1 MMAIAVEDLI
11 SQVQQ
16 DNEYAFKQLYQM
28 YYSKVV
34 FFIMGI
40 IKNHN
45 AAKDLAQ
52 DVFVNIWVNRSKL
65 DATSNLSNYIFVSSR
80 NTAINYLKKEA
91 IFPHSPIEAEQLNI
105 SIGNTGENNL
115 FAKEIS
121 LLIEMVVSEMPAQR
135 QRIYRLSREQGLN
148 HEEIAHILRISQKTV
163 ENQIST
169 ALKDIRRAISMYLIF
184 MLYMLS

>member
-1 MMAIAVEDLI
+1 
-11 SQVQQ
+11 
-16 DNEYAFKQLYQM
+16 
-28 YYSKVV
+28 
-34 FFIMGI
+34 MGI

-91 IFPHSPIEAEQLNI
+91 TFPHSPIEAEQLNI

-121 LLIEMVVSEMPAQR
+121 LLIEMHNDSGF
-135 QRIYRLSREQGLN
+135 IG
-148 HEEIAHILRISQKTV
+148 
-163 ENQIST
+163 
-169 ALKDIRRAISMYLIF
+169 
-184 MLYMLS
+184 

>member
-1 MMAIAVEDLI
+1 
-11 SQVQQ
+11 
-16 DNEYAFKQLYQM
+16 M

-91 IFPHSPIEAEQLNI
+91 TFPHSPIEAEQLNI

-121 LLIEMVVSEMPAQR
+121 LLIEM
-135 QRIYRLSREQGLN
+135 SREQGLN
-148 HEEIAHILRISQKTV
+148 NEEIANILKISQKTV